1 MPGIWTLQ
9 PEESLSPGQA
19 EEIDRVWRSYPH
31 LADDEFVRQF
41 LRREKEE
48 EID

>member
-1 MPGIWTLQ
+1 MRGIWTLQ

-31 LADDEFVRQF
+31 LADDAFVKQF
-41 LRREKEE
+41 LQKETEKEH
-48 EID
+48 